1 MIDYIEENLTNKIEY
16 KDLAKIVGISDYS
29 LQRIFTFL
37 TGISI
42 SEYIRKRRLSK
53 AYLELKTSK
62 IKIID
67 LAIKYNY
74 ESSIS
79 FSRAFKQQF
88 NITPKECRKSPN
100 NNYLS
105 KEINYEIEYLEE
117 KTLYCYHT
125 KDEIYDDILYKIR
138 DLYRKMDSEFLKTP
152 RYGIFITDN
161 IYHYYIGSEK
171 KHQNTEKIIIEAG
184 KYLVFEVGSKNQ
196 KDILN
201 TYKYIYKVIL
211 NEDYKLIDRT
221 EIEFYK
227 DNNCY
232 IYLRILDKQNKN

>member
-171 KHQNTEKIIIEAG
+171 KHQN
-184 KYLVFEVGSKNQ
+184 
-196 KDILN
+196 
-201 TYKYIYKVIL
+201 IY
-211 NEDYKLIDRT
+211 
-221 EIEFYK
+221 EF
-227 DNNCY
+227 
-232 IYLRILDKQNKN
+232 